1 MCDPA
6 PWLHLAAGASSG
18 NLETHFT
25 IPIQGDVIHRVD
37 VVLGVPPSWPPAQ
50 PLLPNS
56 HQPMQNWADGGTTKI
71 KVNPK
76 NPGLRAENHPVYKLF
91 AALEYVS
98 VEKRS
103 LISNLG
109 LAVGLTVGGAVEPWI
124 LKALGDWKI
133 FHIILFAQAAVV
145 VITPL

>member
-1 MCDPA
+1 MCECVLMVKKAGLRLCDPA

-76 NPGLRAENHPVYKLF
+76 NPGLRAENHPVYKTFCSSRIRFRRKEELDQQPRTGCW
-91 AALEYVS
+91 VD
-98 VEKRS
+98 RRR
-103 LISNLG
+103 G
-109 LAVGLTVGGAVEPWI
+109 R
-124 LKALGDWKI
+124 
-133 FHIILFAQAAVV
+133 
-145 VITPL
+145 